1 MSGLPIFADPSAV
14 AVYHTVPGSTAGS
27 GSDSGVGSQA
37 QQQLPASTVAMS
49 IVQSNPQRQD
59 TLSNIPLPP
68 GMEIVL
74 GDKKYK
80 IQYQSYE
87 MTREKANEYIAK
99 CTGTPYSRMSAPPDP
114 EAYYGV
120 AGASRGDSR
129 GVIGDTSVPTGGL
142 EMDAKPAAILTTMM
156 GDRGTS
162 RMSTTNTT
170 AASGLPSES
179 IRGVALSQ
187 QQQQHLPQHLPR
199 VPEHQAATPAYA
211 PPPKEATNDQQNQGY
226 YWEDGVWKVWQGDS
240 GQTASATPADS
251 TAARKPP
258 PPHSVQQNQP
268 PQPSYPS
275 QQQIER
281 PKYDTQYQQLY
292 QHHQQSQ
299 QQSQLPQPQTLFAAT
314 TTREQSPYIPTYSQT
329 QQQSALP
336 PIIRGPP
343 PQPLN
348 LLQRQPSSSSSNA
361 GPDPTVTR
369 YI

>member
-14 AVYHTVPGSTAGS
+14 AVYHTVPASAAG
-27 GSDSGVGSQA
+27 GGNETGLGGQA
-37 QQQLPASTVAMS
+37 QQQLPNATVAMS
-49 IVQSNPQRQD
+49 IVQNNPQRPD

-120 AGASRGDSR
+120 AGPSRGDCR
-129 GVIGDTSVPTGGL
+129 GDASVPTGGAA
-142 EMDAKPAAILTTMM
+142 MDTKPAAILATMM
-156 GDRGTS
+156 GDRGTRRTS
-162 RMSTTNTT
+162 LTNTT

-187 QQQQHLPQHLPR
+187 QQHLPQH
-199 VPEHQAATPAYA
+199 QAATSTYA
-211 PPPKEATNDQQNQGY
+211 PPPKDASNDQGY
-226 YWEDGVWKVWQGDS
+226 YWEDGVWKVWQGDG
-240 GQTASATPADS
+240 GQSAATAPGDSA
-251 TAARKPP
+251 AARKPP
-258 PPHSVQQNQP
+258 PPLSVQQNQSS
-268 PQPSYPS
+268 QPSYPT
-275 QQQIER
+275 QLQTER
-281 PKYDTQYQQLY
+281 AKYDAQYQQLY
-292 QHHQQSQ
+292 HQQQAQ
-299 QQSQLPQPQTLFAAT
+299 QQSQLPQPQALFTAP
-314 TTREQSPYIPTYSQT
+314 TTREQSSYLSAYAQT
-329 QQQSALP
+329 QQQTTLP

-348 LLQRQPSSSSSNA
+348 LLQREPSSSSSNA